1 MLYFLKTV
9 SQKWKYWFN
18 YQFAFYVSSY
28 ILPSC
33 FPKGGPSR
41 GGECPAGSFLL
52 LTGFAFLP
60 KSLIRRMAQ
69 SVVEVMEDA
78 KGKVQENLLAN
89 GGRSLKRAYGGPSP
103 AHPSPFVVPAV
114 ATQEG

>member
-1 MLYFLKTV
+1 
-9 SQKWKYWFN
+9 
-18 YQFAFYVSSY
+18 
-28 ILPSC
+28 
-33 FPKGGPSR
+33 
-41 GGECPAGSFLL
+41 
-52 LTGFAFLP
+52 
-60 KSLIRRMAQ
+60 MAQ

-114 ATQEG
+114 ATQEGWRDTAPRRRRTDRPGSGCARPLEHSGRAVWKAPISPIILSLNSKAPGVSYL

>member
-1 MLYFLKTV
+1 ME
-9 SQKWKYWFN
+9 
-18 YQFAFYVSSY
+18 
-28 ILPSC
+28 ILVQLPVRVLC
-33 FPKGGPSR
+33 LFIHIAKLFPKGWLQQR
-41 GGECPAGSFLL
+41 GEHSAGSFPL
-52 LTGFAFLP
+52 LTGFVFLP

-89 GGRSLKRAYGGPSP
+89 GGRSLKCTYNGPFPAYS
-103 AHPSPFVVPAV
+103 SPFVVPAV

>member
-1 MLYFLKTV
+1 
-9 SQKWKYWFN
+9 
-18 YQFAFYVSSY
+18 
-28 ILPSC
+28 
-33 FPKGGPSR
+33 
-41 GGECPAGSFLL
+41 
-52 LTGFAFLP
+52 
-60 KSLIRRMAQ
+60 MAQ

-103 AHPSPFVVPAV
+103 AHSSPFVVPAV